1 MSAAPVAPTVPLA
14 WPARAAAGCLLALL
28 VTPAQA
34 AAIND
39 WPQLGHDAAHSYAN
53 PAEKTLKPG
62 RFKDLAL
69 LWSRKLGQFYVGAST
84 VGEGRVI
91 NCSNLQGVGAQDA
104 ATGAALWDHGN
115 LPGDSLCGSAALDAG
130 SVWLATDEGLQGLG
144 HVVALE
150 PATGLQRWQRTLPD
164 PQSVGLLS
172 PVRDGGR
179 LYIADRR
186 STVHALSAATGR
198 PRWQAATGCYLNE
211 PTVGGDRLFLST
223 WYACAEGGMRLI
235 ALDAVTG
242 AARWSQPLSG
252 DSWYAP
258 LLQGARVH
266 AATVDGWVRA
276 FAADTGT
283 PQWSYQLAHYPA
295 APLVDGGDTVFAND
309 ASAVYALDAA
319 TGALRWQAE
328 MPHGGRI
335 ASNLVLAAGALFHT
349 VIEQDGTH
357 RLGVVNAATGKVGPR
372 LPTSMFGDFAQ
383 VTVAAGRVQV
393 ASNYG
398 YLYVFG
404 LPAR

>member
-1 MSAAPVAPTVPLA
+1 MHPLAPTRILRHR
-14 WPARAAAGCLLALL
+14 ARALSVWILAGLAGL
-28 VTPAQA
+28 AQA
-34 AAIND
+34 AGTND

-62 RFKDLAL
+62 RFKDMTL
-69 LWSRKLGQFYVGAST
+69 LWQQKLGQFYVGASA
-84 VGEGRVI
+84 VSQGRVI

-104 ATGAALWDHGN
+104 ASGAPLWEHGD
-115 LPGDSLCGSAALDAG
+115 LPGNSNCGSAAMDAG
-130 SVWLATDEGLQGLG
+130 TLWLATDDSTLQRGY
-144 HVVALE
+144 VVALE
-150 PATGLQRWQRTLPD
+150 PATGVQRWRRTLPD

-179 LYIADRR
+179 LFIADRR
-186 STVHALSAATGR
+186 STVHALSDATGR
-198 PRWQAATGCYLNE
+198 PKWQAATGCYLNE

-223 WYACAEGGMRLI
+223 WYACADGGMRLI
-235 ALDAVTG
+235 ALDARDG
-242 AARWSQPLSG
+242 AARWSQPLSS

-266 AATVDGWVRA
+266 VSTVDGWVRA
-276 FAADTGT
+276 FDADAGT
-283 PQWSYQLAHYPA
+283 PLWTYRLANYPA

-309 ASAVYALDAA
+309 GSAVYALDAA
-319 TGALRWQAE
+319 TGALRWKTT
-328 MPHGGRI
+328 MPHGGSI

-357 RLGVVNAATGKVGPR
+357 RLGVVNAATGKAGPR
-372 LPTSMFGDFAQ
+372 LSTSMFGDFAQ
-383 VTVAAGRVQV
+383 LTVADGRVQV

-398 YLYVFG
+398 YLYVYG